1 MSVVYLFLCTVADSW
16 QASLIGQAPPK
27 LKGKVSLVL
36 MVAIVLAK
44 YAIDGPHGSY
54 KSGSFDSCRR
64 TD

>member
-1 MSVVYLFLCTVADSW
+1 MSVIYLFLGTLADSW

-36 MVAIVLAK
+36 MVAIALVK
-44 YAIDGPHGSY
+44 YAIDGPHGGY
-54 KSGSFDSCRR
+54 KSGSLDSCRR